1 MLLRQRASAPG
12 DEPLSPPTEK
22 ASAPLRR
29 QAKAHLRGRRSPK
42 PRSISASSSSSSS
55 SSSFCRRSVRTD
67 SPGWRRPALGRA
79 FHAPP
84 RRATSVLRPCRPWNW
99 AGITVEEGSFAAGS
113 AHPSSRVSSGPARSP
128 GHGARRDRTLRSDLH
143 GLRSASRLRADSA
156 TVLRTRRMTAEEL
169 LCAKEAMTTSKDVV
183 VAIH

>member
-29 QAKAHLRGRRSPK
+29 PAKAHLRGRRSPK

-55 SSSFCRRSVRTD
+55 SSFCHRSERTD
-67 SPGWRRPALGRA
+67 APGWRGPCPWTRFSRASEKGDFRSPAMSAMELGGHHGGRGIV
-79 FHAPP
+79 
-84 RRATSVLRPCRPWNW
+84 RR
-99 AGITVEEGSFAAGS
+99 
-113 AHPSSRVSSGPARSP
+113 RVSSPFFARAIGPARSP